1 MILIFIL
8 LIISSIVFVLIKIF
22 FNNNTQ
28 EKFHEKFISNYEII
42 QAMKDI
48 VNPISNYYNMINKN
62 QKNKPFEQADF
73 NNVLNYSKIVYA
85 YYINDLKYIEH
96 CHKNS
101 FIEPLKIFQDISN
114 YFNSFD
120 LTLLFDNP
128 NIENLYKKLTQE
140 EINILDK
147 NNNSRNLLNEINGIL
162 NIKNF

>member
-1 MILIFIL
+1 MILIFII
-8 LIISSIVFVLIKIF
+8 LIISSIFFVLIKSF
-22 FNNNTQ
+22 LNNNTQ
-28 EKFHEKFISNYEII
+28 EKFHEKFISNYEIM

-96 CHKNS
+96 CNKHS

-140 EINILDK
+140 EINILNK
-147 NNNSRNLLNEINGIL
+147 NNNSRNLLNEINLIL